1 MSRAREQRQ
10 VRRARQFA
18 KFKVTEL
25 NLVPLVD
32 TFVSIVFFAL
42 TTTTVGELAP
52 VVPGV
57 TLPQANVGTTALA
70 QLTLGVGANITLA
83 NRPLM
88 STADAAA
95 SVSDDPKQPLKI
107 PALYAELRH
116 MSDSIRTAR
125 GLAAGDVLKYP
136 LAIQG
141 DKTMRYD
148 LLSRFMQTAR
158 LAGFRQISLQV
169 QRRDAVVAPIASGAV
184 SGAGAVP
191 SAAPTTGAP

>member
-1 MSRAREQRQ
+1 MTRAREQRQ
-10 VRRARQFA
+10 LRRLRMFA
-18 KFKVTEL
+18 HFGTQQL

-57 TLPQANVGTTALA
+57 SLPAASVGATALA
-70 QLTLGVGANITLA
+70 QFTVGIGANVTVA

-88 STADAAA
+88 STEEAAG
-95 SVSDDPKQPLKI
+95 SVSDDPEQPLKI
-107 PALYAELRH
+107 PALYAELKH
-116 MSDSIRTAR
+116 AADSIRAER
-125 GLAAGDVLKYP
+125 HLQPGDALVYP

-158 LAGFRQISLQV
+158 LAGFRQLSLQV
-169 QRRDAVVAPIASGAV
+169 ERRSP
-184 SGAGAVP
+184 GAGP
-191 SAAPTTGAP
+191 